1 MAKQFLDL
9 TGLSTFLA
17 QLDELFATKKDVA
30 DVKKNT
36 DPYIFDI
43 DYTVLEFDTNLII
56 NEEDGL
62 NES

>member
-43 DYTVLEFDTNLII
+43 DYTVLEFDTSLII

-62 NES
+62 NEL

>member
-9 TGLSTFLA
+9 TGLNTFLE

>member
-17 QLDELFATKKDVA
+17 QLDELFATKKAVA
-30 DVKKNT
+30 EVKKNT

-43 DYTVLEFDTNLII
+43 DYTVLEFDTNLTI